1 MASAAASVMSFMP
14 LLLFSRTEPFIRRLF
29 SLKHGLAL
37 LREGSAPFEGHG
49 FCSFDECRNCNAPW
63 RRDGAPVLFGL
74 RPRLL
79 DHAGQSLRLGA
90 HAGGELL
97 GRVPDHLEAE
107 PLKPLPNLRCTQ
119 RTQVLAVELRD
130 HRGGRAGGSYRAEPP
145 DQLEPGQPRLGDG

>member
-14 LLLFSRTEPFIRRLF
+14 LLLFSRTAPFIGRLF

-107 PLKPLPNLRCTQ
+107 PLEPLPNLRGMQ
-119 RTQVLAVELRD
+119 RPQIRAVELGNY
-130 HRGGRAGGSYRAEPP
+130 GGRGSGG
-145 DQLEPGQPRLGDG
+145 